1 MTTFIL
7 AFFVMVTVMAIMAVG
22 VIFKQKPIKGTC
34 ASLSNLGSNGE
45 CVICGK
51 KPETLEDNEC
61 GDTTPSSL
69 RQHLFYAADEPQK
82 QIK

>member
-1 MTTFIL
+1 MATFIL
-7 AFFVMVTVMAIMAVG
+7 AFLVMATVVTIMAIG
-22 VIFKQKPIKGTC
+22 VIVRQKPIKGTC
-34 ASLSNLGSNGE
+34 ASLSNLGANGE

-51 KPETLEDNEC
+51 KPESPDDNDC

-69 RQHLFYAADEPQK
+69 KQHLYYAADKPQK